1 MCKKDK
7 GEDQKH
13 QHQPILTPKLLE
25 KGDDSY
31 KAVERLKQNLDTD
44 GVFNIGVTG
53 PYGSGKS
60 SVINTLIA
68 HDENKHK
75 FLCLSLATLDD
86 KEAEKD
92 EKKIEANLLKQ
103 IIYREKQ
110 KTLPNSRFR
119 RVQFQSPRNL
129 ILKSLFALIIVIAF
143 AISYEPEFLKIDSL
157 SYSLNYGDNNI
168 WWDLASVAVL
178 MFALFLFFRYFI
190 RTYGRSKL
198 RKLNVSDGEIELGE
212 EDSVFSEHL
221 AEILYFFQETEYD
234 VVVFEDL
241 DRFENK
247 KIFLKLREL
256 NYILNNSKELDEKR
270 KIRFIYAV
278 KDDMFNDASRTKFFD
293 YIVPIIPV
301 MNMWNARDLLKKEL
315 KERGFDENEISDDDM
330 KVIAFFID
338 DMRILINIVNEY
350 EQYRERLDS
359 TNKKLEAKK
368 LLAAIVYKNYYPR
381 DFSELH
387 NQKGKIFKCIKKKE
401 KFAEIAIN
409 KVLADREHLI
419 DVRER
424 NMHLSLKELRMVYM
438 DYYIKHYSLLQGAK
452 LRIDGSQ
459 KAIDSIVENE
469 ELFDKLTKIT
479 SLSYNTR
486 GSSFPDSSLNVDFKV
501 VENMASED
509 SYADR
514 VKSIKNISTD
524 LGKEREDLDKE
535 KVRIRTYSLKDLIV
549 KFNLNNEKTYQKI
562 GLSPMADMFLSRG
575 LIAEDYYNYM
585 SFFYDGMI
593 TNSDRDLI
601 LDMNRGRKLD
611 YKRGIQKVENFVN
624 ELPGFVYHSDAIL
637 NISLVDYL
645 LSAPGWF
652 KKEVGLVLD
661 RLKRPG
667 APLDFIAEYYENGT
681 GQNYLL
687 NAYLE
692 DYANRAWDEI
702 MIWKEE
708 EGKPTIKEKLI
719 EIWFRY
725 CKEDDINDMQK
736 EWLNKNYSFIS
747 CREDKMA
754 NLETIFRKCR
764 FDELDDK
771 SKNLLTMAM
780 DHDSFVVSA
789 KNLSIIYCFSKKETA
804 VGTDDITYGKLMTI
818 EHDGFKEYLAE
829 NITKVIKSCTNFH
842 KDENEGIIIELLNNE
857 AIENNTL
864 KAYLQGQV
872 DSVSDLH
879 LVING
884 RLTMAMDCNVVKET
898 WDNAMCYFR
907 AKGMDK
913 SLTQFLIKNAR
924 RLTQNEVEGDAN
936 DIYKLFKAVVG
947 CKNIPYDEF
956 CLLIQSFEVYMG
968 VDAADIWEGLDSEK
982 LKAMIDDNA
991 FEFKEE
997 ILAEMIKTK
1006 MYGYFLIHNKKD
1018 LITNLTGITFTTE
1031 SAKELLMSEEMSLS
1045 EKLQI
1050 VEVLPNSL
1058 IDTVL
1063 ADMIC
1068 DLLRQ
1073 QIADLDGA
1081 KIKLL
1086 TQLTSKTT
1094 NKVFYTTKYIGKNAG
1109 NKTRILE
1116 ILALLPSPLNEL
1128 LTKSHPKI
1136 EKTQD
1141 NLALLTLLEKLGY
1154 ITFKPESKDGREY
1167 YRAFTKTSA
1176 IE

>member
-1 MCKKDK
+1 MCKKEK
-7 GEDQKH
+7 VEGKKN
-13 QHQPILTPKLLE
+13 QPILTPKLLE

-86 KEAEKD
+86 EEAEKD

-103 IIYREKQ
+103 MIYREKQ

-129 ILKSLFALIIVIAF
+129 ILKSLFAIIIVIAF

-178 MFALFLFFRYFI
+178 IFALFLFFRYCI

-241 DRFENK
+241 DRFKNK

-256 NYILNNSKELDEKR
+256 NYILNNSKELDENR

-315 KERGFDENEISDDDM
+315 KKRGFDEKDIDDDDM

-350 EQYRERLDS
+350 EQYRERLDK

-368 LLAAIVYKNYYPR
+368 LLAAIVYKNYYPE

-387 NQKGKIFKCIKKKE
+387 NQNGKIFKCIKKKE
-401 KFAEIAIN
+401 KFADFAIN
-409 KVLADREHLI
+409 KVLADREHMI
-419 DVRER
+419 GVREK
-424 NMHLSLKELRMVYM
+424 NLHLSLKELRMVYM
-438 DYYIKHYSLLQGAK
+438 AHYIKHYSSLQGSK
-452 LRIDGSQ
+452 LRIDGNLQ
-459 KAIDSIVENE
+459 TINSIVDNE
-469 ELFDKLTKIT
+469 TLFDKLTKFT
-479 SLSYNTR
+479 TLYYNR
-486 GSSFPDSSLNVDFKV
+486 GSGFSDSSINVNFKE
-501 VENMASED
+501 VESIASED

-514 VKSIKNISTD
+514 VKAIKNVSTD
-524 LGKEREDLDKE
+524 LEKERENLEKE

-549 KFNLNNEKTYQKI
+549 KFNLINEKTYQKI
-562 GLSPMADMFLSRG
+562 GLPPMADMFLSRG

-585 SFFYDGMI
+585 SYFYEGMI
-593 TNSDRDLI
+593 TNSDRDLL
-601 LDMNRGRKLD
+601 LDMNRGKKLD
-611 YKRGIQKVENFVN
+611 YKRSIQKVENFVN
-624 ELPGFVYHSDAIL
+624 ELPDFVYHSDAIL

-645 LSAPGWF
+645 VSAPGWF

-661 RLKRPG
+661 RLKRPE
-667 APLDFIAEYYENGT
+667 APLDFIAEYYENGK
-681 GQNYLL
+681 GQDYLL
-687 NAYLE
+687 NAYME
-692 DYANRAWDEI
+692 DYADRAWDEI

-708 EGKPTIKEKLI
+708 DGKPEIKEKLL

-725 CKEDDINDMQK
+725 CKEDDINDAQK

-747 CREDKMA
+747 SREGKIA

-764 FDELDDK
+764 FDELDGK
-771 SKNLLTMAM
+771 SENLLTMAM
-780 DHDSFVVSA
+780 DHDSFVISS
-789 KNLSIIYCFSKKETA
+789 KNLSIIYCLSKKETG
-804 VGTDDITYGKLMTI
+804 VGPDDITYGNLMTI

-829 NITKVIKSCTNFH
+829 NITKVIKSCTNVH

-864 KAYLQGQV
+864 KAYLRGQV
-872 DSVSDLH
+872 NSVSDLQ

-898 WDNAMCYFR
+898 WANAMCYFK
-907 AKGMDK
+907 AKSMDD
-913 SLTQFLIKNAR
+913 SLTQFLINNAKG
-924 RLTQNEVEGDAN
+924 LTQNEVEGDEN
-936 DIYKLFKAVVG
+936 DIYKLFKAIVG
-947 CKNIPYDEF
+947 CKIIPYDEF

-991 FEFKEE
+991 FEFKKE

-1018 LITNLTGITFTTE
+1018 LITNLTEITFTTE
-1031 SAKELLMSEEMSLS
+1031 SAKELLVSEEMSLS

-1050 VEVLPNSL
+1050 VGVLPSSM

-1073 QIADLDGA
+1073 QIVDLDGA
-1081 KIKLL
+1081 KLKLL
-1086 TQLTSKTT
+1086 TQLTSKTS
-1094 NKVFYTTKYIGKNAG
+1094 NKVFYTTKYIGKNSG

-1141 NLALLTLLEKLGY
+1141 NLDLLKLLEKLGY
-1154 ITFKPESKDGREY
+1154 ITFKPDSKDGRDY